1 MEKGVTKS
9 LEEGVLAGYPIVDLK
24 VVLYDGSFHP
34 VDSSGMSFE
43 IAGSFALRQGMENG
57 NPVLLEP
64 IMRLQVTIPD
74 AFTGEGL
81 NDYPVALCGY
91 FPDTGR
97 CESDPVFMIFYLF
110 RHTDEHNFPRQIGT
124 VESGPFW

>member
-1 MEKGVTKS
+1 MLWIGRQMKVGKQNLAFPQHRTLWCLWFLDLYDHVCAKS
-9 LEEGVLAGYPIVDLK
+9 LSRVICDRRTCCAVIFIGC
-24 VVLYDGSFHP
+24 
-34 VDSSGMSFE
+34 
-43 IAGSFALRQGMENG
+43 
-57 NPVLLEP
+57 
-64 IMRLQVTIPD
+64 PD

-110 RHTDEHNFPRQIGT
+110 RHTDQHDCPRQIGT
-124 VESGPFW
+124 VESGFFW